1 MALPDILRNV
11 GTALDRIERY
21 INGDTSFDP
30 RNTLNGIRISLTTV
44 RGHMQRHAQD
54 AINLQ
59 GLLYIANGQINN
71 LMNDLANT
79 RNDVFQRTQL
89 LNLAYNNEANEHHRW
104 YQIAQERQTN
114 AVAGFNAGARANVM
128 KGKMT
133 ERFHPVSANDPY
145 IAGNPAINTEPLWL
159 QGRYREI
166 MVGTNQDALRSLMN
180 EKFTA
185 MDMAD
190 TYEKRVK
197 PYVQGIPYADAI
209 EYLYGHMPQ
218 YMKMRLR
225 QANPANLDAFFT
237 DLRRIW
243 LKNSLNEGFKAIT
256 FMKQLAGDLQYT
268 GLTTDVD
275 TLDHF
280 IYGDLEKRFGRKA
293 THVRRSPFS
302 ELQVRNTNATKK
314 AVRKAGHIKLNC
326 PKADSPGVKR
336 TKKVNYVYQD
346 GVEVPENSE
355 EEYIEEYIVEEE
367 DEAEEEEIEE
377 VEDDEE
383 EYDDNESQGATKK
396 SPTSKSHA
404 NKAPISKASSNI
416 IMDTD
421 QMYQIAL
428 KSIIASVVP
437 HCPKEILIE
446 ISKFINAIEPKLK
459 DHCLNTVMPND
470 TVKRRE
476 LAWENVIS
484 KVQDV
489 LLLLMQVTNAK
500 QKLLLQV
507 PDNKESIQ
515 SASNPNEGIV
525 MADSTKI
532 KEINTTSTSHVLPEN
547 HALAPSTWLEHAI
560 KAYATAQKKNSQIY

>member
-1 MALPDILRNV
+1 MDLAYIEILGARNCYRILSHQDSTILAHEDEIASLKSEIKSLKQHLHKALQDLRHKSDVSTTQDIHILRLEDKVNQLKKRIKEITDKKLSQINSLPMALPDILRNV

-383 EYDDNESQGATKK
+383 EYDDNESRNCYT
-396 SPTSKSHA
+396 
-404 NKAPISKASSNI
+404 
-416 IMDTD
+416 
-421 QMYQIAL
+421 
-428 KSIIASVVP
+428 
-437 HCPKEILIE
+437 
-446 ISKFINAIEPKLK
+446 
-459 DHCLNTVMPND
+459 
-470 TVKRRE
+470 
-476 LAWENVIS
+476 
-484 KVQDV
+484 
-489 LLLLMQVTNAK
+489 VTNAK